1 MHCSLF
7 CLFLNKDFKVTEM
20 PSFLLH
26 HCYCVVS
33 VRLPFFLQLHRLLIY
48 KTTPCVV
55 SVPGSPPTP
64 PNPADGLS
72 QHLVVPIPPPNVR
85 RAMWNHR
92 RREVG
97 DTRARLQRDPRAPHP
112 LARQAR
118 GAPPSPQGGPA
129 RLRVR
134 PV

>member
-1 MHCSLF
+1 MNCSVF

-20 PSFLLH
+20 PFFLFH

-33 VRLPFFLQLHRLLIY
+33 VRLPFFLKLHRLLIY

-64 PNPADGLS
+64 PDPADGLP
-72 QHLVVPIPPPNVR
+72 QHLVVPIPPSNVR
-85 RAMWNHR
+85 RATRNHR

-97 DTRARLQRDPRAPHP
+97 EAMDDTQEAIFFPIL
-112 LARQAR
+112 LY
-118 GAPPSPQGGPA
+118 
-129 RLRVR
+129 
-134 PV
+134 